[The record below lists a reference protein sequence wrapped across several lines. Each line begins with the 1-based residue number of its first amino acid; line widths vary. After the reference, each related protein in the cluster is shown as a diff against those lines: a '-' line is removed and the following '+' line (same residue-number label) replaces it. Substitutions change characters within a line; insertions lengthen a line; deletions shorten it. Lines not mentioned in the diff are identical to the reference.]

1 MALQKSVNQ
10 SQALGFNGKIAQGT
24 HSYFN
29 TIGAVAGSDIE
40 IGSFVQT
47 KDGVVTQATATGKA
61 ITGKIL
67 GVAVFEN
74 FQDGASDSAVVAK
87 GNNVTICNAGSVY
100 LTTSAKAT
108 QGQAVVLKTADGALE
123 FVDEID
129 TATHTFTGFVVAQG
143 KSNAEAGVIVI
154 TTAGATLAKYKA
166 VENS

>member
-47 KDGVVTQATATGKA
+47 KDGAVTQATGKA

-100 LTTSAKAT
+100 LTTSEKAT
-108 QGQAVVLKTADGALE
+108 QGQAVLLKTDDGTLTFDNDKAKAD
-123 FVDEID
+123 
-129 TATHTFTGFVVAQG
+129 HTFTGFVVAQG
-143 KSNAEAGVIVI
+143 NSEAKAGVIVI

>member
-47 KDGVVTQATATGKA
+47 KDGVVTQATGKA

-100 LTTSAKAT
+100 LTTDQKAT
-108 QGQAVVLKTADGALE
+108 QGQAVVLKTDDGALS

-143 KSNAEAGVIVI
+143 NSEAKAGVIVI

-166 VENS
+166 VVNS

>member
-47 KDGVVTQATATGKA
+47 SGDKVTQATGKA

-108 QGQAVVLKTADGALE
+108 QGQAVLLKTADGSLVFDSDKAKT
-123 FVDEID
+123 D
-129 TATHTFTGFVVAQG
+129 HTFTGFVVAQG
-143 KSNAEAGVIVI
+143 NTNAEAGVIVI

>member
-1 MALQKSVNQ
+1 MALQKVVNS

-29 TIGAVAGSDIE
+29 TIGAVAGDDIA

-47 KDGVVTQATATGKA
+47 KDGAVTQATGKA
-61 ITGKIL
+61 IAGKIL

-100 LTTSAKAT
+100 LETSLKAT
-108 QGQAVVLKTADGALE
+108 QGQAVLLKTTDGTLAFDDSKAKAD
-123 FVDEID
+123 
-129 TATHTFTGFVVAQG
+129 HTFTGFVVAQG
-143 KSNAEAGVIVI
+143 NSEAKAGVIVI
-154 TTAGATLAKYKA
+154 TTAGAQI
-166 VENS
+166 

>member
-29 TIGAVAGSDIE
+29 TIGVVAGDDIT

-47 KDGVVTQATATGKA
+47 SGDKVTQATGKQ

-67 GVAVFEN
+67 GVAVFGN

-100 LTTSAKAT
+100 LQTDKQAT
-108 QGQAVVLKTADGALE
+108 QGQAVLLKTADGTLVFDNDKAKTE
-123 FVDEID
+123 
-129 TATHTFTGFVVAQG
+129 HTFTGFVVAQG
-143 KSNAEAGVIVI
+143 NSNAEAGVIVI
-154 TTAGATLAKYKA
+154 TTAGAQI
-166 VENS
+166 